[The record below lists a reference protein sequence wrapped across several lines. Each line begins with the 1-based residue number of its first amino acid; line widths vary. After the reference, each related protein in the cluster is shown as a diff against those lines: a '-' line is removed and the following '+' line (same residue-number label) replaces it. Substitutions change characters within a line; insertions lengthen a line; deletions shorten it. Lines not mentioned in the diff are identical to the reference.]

1 MRAIVLHHPGPPSAL
16 KIETLPVPQ
25 PKPGELLMRVNA
37 FGLNRSE
44 LFTRLGYSPN
54 VKLPR
59 VLGIEATG
67 IVAECPGKEF
77 EKDEVLMTCMGGL
90 GREVD
95 GGYAEYC
102 LIRSD
107 FARRVDPK
115 GLSLEV
121 LGALPEMLQTSWGAL
136 NRSLKVKEAE
146 TLLNRGGTTLV
157 GLAAIAIAR
166 SQRVSVIATTRNKD
180 REALL
185 KSYGADHV
193 VIDSG
198 IIANGPALEI
208 CPEGVDCVLELVGS
222 TLGDSAKCVRE
233 GGRITQV
240 GVVGGNTPV
249 LPKRVKYTFYGGEQG
264 DFHALPLQALINMV
278 ADGRLPVKPGKIF
291 HLNQIQEA
299 HATMESNKAGGKIV
313 ILT

>member
-1 MRAIVLHHPGPPSAL
+1 MATKTMRAVVLHHPGPPSAL

-25 PKPGELLMRVNA
+25 PKPGELLMRINA

-44 LFTRLGYSPN
+44 LFTRLVYSPN

-59 VLGIEATG
+59 VLGIEATV
-67 IVAECPGKEF
+67 IVAECPDKEF
-77 EKDEVLMTCMGGL
+77 EKDEVVMICMGGL

-146 TLLNRGGTTLV
+146 T
-157 GLAAIAIAR
+157 
-166 SQRVSVIATTRNKD
+166 
-180 REALL
+180 
-185 KSYGADHV
+185 
-193 VIDSG
+193 
-198 IIANGPALEI
+198 AN
-208 CPEGVDCVLELVGS
+208 
-222 TLGDSAKCVRE
+222 
-233 GGRITQV
+233 
-240 GVVGGNTPV
+240 
-249 LPKRVKYTFYGGEQG
+249 
-264 DFHALPLQALINMV
+264 
-278 ADGRLPVKPGKIF
+278 
-291 HLNQIQEA
+291 
-299 HATMESNKAGGKIV
+299 
-313 ILT
+313 